1 MSSQPV
7 PSQPSEDEIE
17 AAAQEELGH
26 DHLRPGQLEGI
37 EAALEGRDALVV
49 MATGSGKS
57 AIYQLAG
64 YFRAGPT
71 IVVSPLIALQRD
83 QVAQAEGGH
92 AAELN
97 STLSH
102 GAREEVFRG
111 LEAGETEF
119 VLLAPEQLAAAD
131 TLERLRATKP
141 SLFVVDEAHCVSQW
155 GHDFR
160 PEYLELGAAAEA
172 LGRPPILALTATAAA
187 PVREEIVSVLRL
199 RDPEVIVKGFDRPNI
214 WLGVRRFHDAEDKE
228 RVLVEDVVAEEAGGP
243 RAGII
248 YVATQKGS
256 EELAATLVA
265 RGVRAAAYHGGMP
278 AKKRDAAQEAFMDGD
293 GDVDV
298 MVATIAFGMGVDK
311 PDVRF
316 VFHLDVSESLD
327 AYFQEMGR
335 AGRDGEPSVARLYYR
350 PEDLGRR
357 RFFAS
362 GKLDRDTLE
371 RVARVVQ
378 AAGHPVDA
386 GALRDELGMHR
397 SRMATVLHRLE
408 EAGVVDVD
416 DEGRVRPVP
425 GADLPA
431 GVEEAAETE
440 VDREKFERSR
450 VEMVRGYAEH
460 ETCRRT
466 FLLGYF
472 GEAFEPPCGNCDN
485 CDAGHGVPSES
496 AADGAAPF
504 AVGERVAHA
513 EFGVRTV
520 QSVGAGIVTVMFD
533 RVGYKT
539 LSQEIVARQGLL
551 EEEGAANSDR

>member
-1 MSSQPV
+1 MSEALP
-7 PSQPSEDEIE
+7 DEEAIEE
-17 AAAQEELGH
+17 AAREELGH

-64 YFRAGPT
+64 YFRDGPT
-71 IVVSPLIALQRD
+71 VVVSPLIALQRD
-83 QVAQAEGGH
+83 QVEQAEGGE

-97 STLSH
+97 STLSRSQ
-102 GAREEVFRG
+102 REAVFAG
-111 LEAGETEF
+111 LESGATEF
-119 VLLAPEQLAAAD
+119 VLLAPEQLANAD

-199 RDPEVIVKGFDRPNI
+199 KDPDIIVKGFDRPNI
-214 WLGVRRFHDAEDKE
+214 WLGVERFHEEEAKE
-228 RVLVEDVVAEEAGGP
+228 RALLEAVVERRGQT
-243 RAGII
+243 GIV

-256 EELAATLVA
+256 EELADALRE
-265 RGVRAAAYHGGMP
+265 RGVRATAYHGGMSP
-278 AKKRDAAQEAFMDGD
+278 KHRDEAQEAFMERD

-316 VFHLDVSESLD
+316 VFHHDVSESLD
-327 AYFQEMGR
+327 AYFQELGR
-335 AGRDGEPSVARLYYR
+335 AGRDGEPAVAKLFYR

-362 GKLDRDTLE
+362 GKLDPATLE
-371 RVARVVQ
+371 RVARVVK

-386 GALRDELGMHR
+386 GALREELGMGR
-397 SRMATVLHRLE
+397 SRLATVLHRLQD
-408 EAGVVDVD
+408 AHVVDVTD
-416 DEGRVRPVP
+416 AGEVSAVRD
-425 GADLPA
+425 ADLESGLKDA
-431 GVEEAAETE
+431 ADEEI
-440 VDREKFERSR
+440 DREHFERSR
-450 VEMVRGYAEH
+450 VEMMRAYAEH
-460 ETCRRT
+460 FTCRRA

-472 GEAFEPPCGNCDN
+472 GEPFDPPCGNCDN
-485 CDAGHGVPSES
+485 CDAGHGVVDES
-496 AADGAAPF
+496 PADEDAPYEI
-504 AVGERVAHA
+504 GERVSHPH
-513 EFGVRTV
+513 FGDGTI
-520 QSVGAGIVTVMFD
+520 QAIEAGIVTVVFD

-539 LSQEIVARQGLL
+539 LSEEIIVRRGLL
-551 EEEGAANSDR
+551 

>member
-1 MSSQPV
+1 VSPH
-7 PSQPSEDEIE
+7 PSEDEIE
-17 AAAQEELGH
+17 AAAQVELGH
-26 DHLRPGQLEGI
+26 EHLRPGQLEGI
-37 EAALEGRDALVV
+37 EAALDGRDALVV

-71 IVVSPLIALQRD
+71 VVVSPLIALQRD
-83 QVAQAEGGH
+83 QVAQAEGGA

-102 GAREEVFRG
+102 TAREAVFAG
-111 LEAGETEF
+111 LASGETEF
-119 VLLAPEQLAAAD
+119 VLLAPEQLANQD
-131 TLERLRATKP
+131 TLRRLRDVAP

-160 PEYLELGAAAEA
+160 PEYLELGAAAESLA
-172 LGRPPILALTATAAA
+172 HPTRPPILALTATAAA
-187 PVREEIVSVLRL
+187 PVRDEIIKVLRL
-199 RDPEVIVKGFDRPNI
+199 KDPEVIVKGFDRPNI
-214 WLGVRRFHDAEDKE
+214 WLGVRRFHDAEDKQ
-228 RVLVEDVVAEEAGGP
+228 RALVDDVVEAEGP
-243 RAGII
+243 GIV
-248 YVATQKGS
+248 YVATQKGA
-256 EELAATLVA
+256 EELATTLA
-265 RGVRAAAYHGGMP
+265 GRGVRAAAYHGGMS
-278 AKKRDAAQEAFMDGD
+278 AKKRDAAQEAFMGRA
-293 GDVDV
+293 GRAPVDV

-316 VFHLDVSESLD
+316 VLHLDVSESLD

-335 AGRDGEPSVARLYYR
+335 AGRDGEPSIARLYYR

-362 GKLDRDTLE
+362 GKLDEATLE
-371 RVARVVQ
+371 RVARVVR

-386 GALRDELGMHR
+386 AALREELGMHR
-397 SRMATVLHRLE
+397 SRLATALHRLQ
-408 EAGVVDVD
+408 EAGVIDVRD
-416 DEGRVRPVP
+416 DGEVSAVR

-431 GVEEAAETE
+431 GVETAAETE

-460 ETCRRT
+460 ETCRRA

-485 CDAGHGVPSES
+485 CDAGHGVP
-496 AADGAAPF
+496 ADETAQEGPF
-504 AVGERVAHA
+504 TPGERVQHP
-513 EFGVRTV
+513 EFGEGTV
-520 QSVGAGIVTVMFD
+520 QHVEDGVVTVVFD

-539 LSQEIVARQGLL
+539 LSEEIVARRGLL
-551 EEEGAANSDR
+551 EEDDG